1 MTLNKWMVFCKEF
14 DFLEK
19 FHKKELV
26 SIYQIATKFASLMQ
40 VEDFLTAVAL
50 LQEKYVM
57 KYNHGEADFVGEVLK
72 INNEAAFKVKMDNL
86 KVRYSGP
93 RKNFF
98 ENATYTEKERE
109 EEIQKEKQFQMKKK
123 EREIVLIKGMFA

>member
-1 MTLNKWMVFCKEF
+1 MPRSSLFHNKYLKNVFKWFCKQGYNSSGMFEDFSKEADKMSLNKWMVFCKEF

-72 INNEAAFKVKMDNL
+72 INN
-86 KVRYSGP
+86 
-93 RKNFF
+93 
-98 ENATYTEKERE
+98 
-109 EEIQKEKQFQMKKK
+109 
-123 EREIVLIKGMFA
+123 